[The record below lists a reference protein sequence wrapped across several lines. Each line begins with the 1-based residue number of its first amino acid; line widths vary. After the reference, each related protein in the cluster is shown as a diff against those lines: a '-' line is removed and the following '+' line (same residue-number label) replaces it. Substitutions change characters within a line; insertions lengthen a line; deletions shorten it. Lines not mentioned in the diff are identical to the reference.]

1 MPPPPNRAIW
11 PTNQVSLYLY
21 NSLIFRPSFR
31 HLALKRIPDCI
42 LPTNSS
48 TGLSPKLGAPLM
60 QMTGFADTKKIPAC
74 TSNGD
79 TLSIR
84 KNGGNKNNNSTLY
97 YFPP

>member
-11 PTNQVSLYLY
+11 PTSQVRLYLY
-21 NSLIFRPSFR
+21 CSLMPSFR
-31 HLALKRIPDCI
+31 HLALKSIPDCI
-42 LPTNSS
+42 LPTTSS

-60 QMTGFADTKKIPAC
+60 QMTGSAETKKIPAC

-84 KNGGNKNNNSTLY
+84 LKWRK
-97 YFPP
+97 